1 VSLFWKI
8 LVAFMIAMTVTLV
21 GSVYVSFQLAGTA
34 FEQVNFDGRD
44 RIIEDTAAA
53 LMHGGEREL
62 KAWLY
67 NHPRPAPGIAL
78 LVTNERGDEL
88 LGRAMPREVVRLLM
102 TRPLPRRTDVPP
114 NLKPMQLYASLIG
127 PDSEE
132 YRLLFVRAPVTFLG
146 LLMWPGTQA
155 AVISIALIAV
165 AATSLLLARYL
176 SSPIV
181 RLQKASRSLAAGA
194 LDTRVG
200 QPVTRRKDEVG
211 TLARDFDAMAERIQ
225 ALVTDKETLLRDVS
239 HELRSPLARIR
250 MALALAQ
257 RRADTAAQPDLERI
271 EREAEKL
278 DELVGHV
285 MTLSRLRTATAPRR
299 DVIRLDSLVA
309 EVVEDARFERP
320 EAKLQYSASG
330 EVQLLGD
337 PDGLKSAVEN
347 VVRNALVY
355 GDPAQPIEVRLDA
368 GANAAVLRVLD
379 RGPGVPPEELAK
391 IFEPFFRAD
400 KSRDHAHGGQG
411 IGLAITA
418 RVMEL
423 HAGSVEARNREGGGL
438 EVILKLPVRER
449 PAEKI
454 RPIERPQPAPASSA
468 ALRPR

>member
-8 LVAFMIAMTVTLV
+8 LVAFMFAMTVTLV

-34 FEQVNFDGRD
+34 FEQVNVQGRD
-44 RIIEDTAAA
+44 KIIEQAANA
-53 LMHGGEREL
+53 LAHGGEREL
-62 KAWLY
+62 KNWL
-67 NHPRPAPGIAL
+67 NNNPRPAPGTAL

-88 LGRAMPREVVRLLM
+88 LGRAMPREFVRLLM
-102 TRPLPRRTDVPP
+102 TRPLTRRPSVPA
-114 NLKPMQLYASLIG
+114 NLKPMQLTANLIG
-127 PDSEE
+127 PNNEE

-146 LLMWPGTQA
+146 ILMWPGTQF

-181 RLQKASRSLAAGA
+181 RLQKASRALAAGA

-200 QPVTRRKDEVG
+200 EPSTRRKDEVG

-257 RRADTAAQPDLERI
+257 RRAEQAAQPDLERI

-285 MTLSRLRTATAPRR
+285 MTLSRLRTSTAPRR
-299 DVIRLDSLVA
+299 DVVRLDSLVA
-309 EVVEDARFERP
+309 DVVEDARFERP
-320 EAKLQYSASG
+320 EAKLEYSASG
-330 EVQLLGD
+330 DVTLRGD

-355 GDPAQPIEVRLDA
+355 GDPSQPIEVRLEVS
-368 GANAAVLRVLD
+368 GGQAVVRVLD
-379 RGPGVPPEELAK
+379 RGPGVPPEDLAR

-423 HAGSVEARNREGGGL
+423 HSGSVTARNREGGGL
-438 EVILKLPVRER
+438 EVILKLPLREK
-449 PAEKI
+449 PE
-454 RPIERPQPAPASSA
+454 PTERSQSASRGA
-468 ALRPR
+468 AVPRAV

>member
-21 GSVYVSFQLAGTA
+21 GSVYVSFQLAGGA
-34 FEQVNFDGRD
+34 FDQVNVETRD
-44 RIIEDTAAA
+44 KIIEQAAGA
-53 LMHGGEREL
+53 LAHGGEREL
-62 KAWLY
+62 KNWLAK
-67 NHPRPAPGIAL
+67 NPRPAPGTVL

-88 LGRAMPREVVRLLM
+88 LGRAMPREFVRLLM
-102 TRPLPRRTDVPP
+102 TRPLSRRTGVPP
-114 NLKPMQLYASLIG
+114 NLKPMQLTPNLIG
-127 PDSEE
+127 PENEE
-132 YRLLFVRAPVTFLG
+132 YRLQFVRAPITFLG
-146 LLMWPGTQA
+146 LVMWPGTQA

-200 QPVTRRKDEVG
+200 QPFTRRKDEVG

-257 RRADTAAQPDLERI
+257 RRAEQAAQPDLVRI
-271 EREAEKL
+271 ERETEKL

-299 DVIRLDSLVA
+299 DVVRLDSLVA

-320 EAKLQYSASG
+320 EAKLEYSASG
-330 EVQLLGD
+330 DVTLRGD

-355 GDPAQPIEVRLDA
+355 GDPTQPIEVRLE
-368 GANAAVLRVLD
+368 ANAYEAAVRVLD
-379 RGPGVPPEELAK
+379 RGPGVPPAELVK

-423 HAGSVEARNREGGGL
+423 HAGSVEARNRDGGGL
-438 EVILKLPVRER
+438 EVVLKLPLRER
-449 PAEKI
+449 PEPAE
-454 RPIERPQPAPASSA
+454 RSQPAARGA
-468 ALRPR
+468 AVPRTV

>member
-1 VSLFWKI
+1 
-8 LVAFMIAMTVTLV
+8 
-21 GSVYVSFQLAGTA
+21 
-34 FEQVNFDGRD
+34 
-44 RIIEDTAAA
+44 
-53 LMHGGEREL
+53 
-62 KAWLY
+62 
-67 NHPRPAPGIAL
+67 
-78 LVTNERGDEL
+78 
-88 LGRAMPREVVRLLM
+88 MPRELARLLM
-102 TRPLPRRTDVPP
+102 TRPFRRPTVPP
-114 NLKPMQLYASLIG
+114 NLKPMQLTPNLVG
-127 PDSEE
+127 PDNEE
-132 YRLLFVRAPVTFLG
+132 YRLLFARAPVTFLG
-146 LLMWPGTQA
+146 ILTWPGTQI

-181 RLQKASRSLAAGA
+181 RLQKASRALAAGA

-200 QPVTRRKDEVG
+200 RPVTRRNDEVG
-211 TLARDFDAMAERIQ
+211 TLARDFDTMAERIQ

-257 RRADTAAQPDLERI
+257 RRADQAAQADLARI

-299 DVIRLDSLVA
+299 DVIRLDSLVE

-320 EAKLQYSASG
+320 EAKIEYSASG
-330 EVQLLGD
+330 DVRLLGD
-337 PDGLKSAVEN
+337 PVGLKSAVEN

-355 GDPAQPIEVRLDA
+355 GDPAHPIEVRLEN
-368 GANAAVLRVLD
+368 GADKAAIRVLD
-379 RGPGVPPEELAK
+379 HGPGVAPEDLAR
-391 IFEPFFRAD
+391 IFEPFFRGD

-423 HAGSVEARNREGGGL
+423 HAGSVEARNRDGGGL
-438 EVILKLPVRER
+438 EVILKLPLE
-449 PAEKI
+449 
-454 RPIERPQPAPASSA
+454 ERPQPAARS
-468 ALRPR
+468 

>member
-1 VSLFWKI
+1 
-8 LVAFMIAMTVTLV
+8 
-21 GSVYVSFQLAGTA
+21 
-34 FEQVNFDGRD
+34 
-44 RIIEDTAAA
+44 
-53 LMHGGEREL
+53 
-62 KAWLY
+62 
-67 NHPRPAPGIAL
+67 
-78 LVTNERGDEL
+78 
-88 LGRAMPREVVRLLM
+88 
-102 TRPLPRRTDVPP
+102 
-114 NLKPMQLYASLIG
+114 
-127 PDSEE
+127 
-132 YRLLFVRAPVTFLG
+132 
-146 LLMWPGTQA
+146 MWPGTQA

-200 QPVTRRKDEVG
+200 RPFTRRKDEVG

-257 RRADTAAQPDLERI
+257 RRARAAAQPDLARI

-285 MTLSRLRTATAPRR
+285 MTLSRLRTATEPRR
-299 DVIRLDSLVA
+299 DVVRLDSLVA

-320 EAKLQYSASG
+320 EAKLEYTASG
-330 EVQLLGD
+330 EVQIRGD

-355 GDPAQPIEVRLDA
+355 GDPAQPIEVRLEA
-368 GANAAVLRVLD
+368 GADAAVVRVLD

-438 EVILKLPVRER
+438 EVTLKLPLRER
-449 PAEKI
+449 PE
-454 RPIERPQPAPASSA
+454 PLERPQPASRGA
-468 ALRPR
+468 AVPRAV

>member
-1 VSLFWKI
+1 MSLFWKI

-21 GSVYVSFQLAGTA
+21 GSVYVSFRLAGGA
-34 FEQVNFDGRD
+34 FDQVNVEGRD
-44 RIIEDTAAA
+44 KIIEQAAAA
-53 LMHGGEREL
+53 LALGGEREL
-62 KAWLY
+62 KNWL
-67 NHPRPAPGIAL
+67 NKNPRPAPGTVL

-88 LGRAMPREVVRLLM
+88 LGRAMPSEVVRLLL
-102 TRPLPRRTDVPP
+102 TRPLSRRTGAPP
-114 NLKPMQLYASLIG
+114 NLKPMQLTPNLIG
-127 PDSEE
+127 PDNEE
-132 YRLLFVRAPVTFLG
+132 YRLYFVRAPITFLG

-200 QPVTRRKDEVG
+200 QPFTRRKDEVG

-257 RRADTAAQPDLERI
+257 RRAELAAQPDLERI

-299 DVIRLDSLVA
+299 DVVRLDSLVA

-320 EAKLQYSASG
+320 EAKLEYTATG
-330 EVQLLGD
+330 DVTLRAD

-347 VVRNALVY
+347 VVRNALAY
-355 GDPAQPIEVRLDA
+355 GDPTQPIEVRLEA
-368 GANAAVLRVLD
+368 SAYEARVRVLD
-379 RGPGVPPEELAK
+379 RGPGVSPEDLAR
-391 IFEPFFRAD
+391 IFEPFFRTD

-438 EVILKLPVRER
+438 EVILKLPLRER
-449 PAEKI
+449 PE
-454 RPIERPQPAPASSA
+454 PTERSRSSSRHA
-468 ALRPR
+468 GVPRTV